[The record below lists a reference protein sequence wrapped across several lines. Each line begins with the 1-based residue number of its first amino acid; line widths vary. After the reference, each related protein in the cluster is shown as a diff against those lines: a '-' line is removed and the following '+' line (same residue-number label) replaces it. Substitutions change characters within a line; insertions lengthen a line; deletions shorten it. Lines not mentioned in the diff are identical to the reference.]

1 MDKMHKHLLIES
13 KLSNEIVDLQ
23 HKAYLGDADAQY
35 LLADIFQK
43 GRGVAKNSNNAF
55 YWYERSANQGNIAA
69 QFNVW
74 YAYLTGDGVE
84 ANLEKSDFWYRIA
97 SVNNTNYNDQSVVQ
111 KLLSAI

>member
-1 MDKMHKHLLIES
+1 MHKHLLIES

-84 ANLEKSDFWYRIA
+84 VNLEKSDFWYRIA